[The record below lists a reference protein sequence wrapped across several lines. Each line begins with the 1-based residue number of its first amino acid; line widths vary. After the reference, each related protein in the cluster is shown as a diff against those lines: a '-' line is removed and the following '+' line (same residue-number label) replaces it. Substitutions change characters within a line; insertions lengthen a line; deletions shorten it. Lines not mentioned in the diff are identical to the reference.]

1 MRASNC
7 FGLGGYFSFLT
18 VRDVYDILLAKLASH
33 SMLSENDQAA
43 LRTLPYRTREFGRDE
58 DLVRQGEIPRV
69 SVMLIDGEVARYHML
84 PTGRRQYL
92 SLHFAGDWPDLQSLL
107 LTRIDHSLCA
117 LNDGA
122 AVAMFQHEH
131 LRALAAR
138 HPSLAQVL
146 WRETLI
152 DASIFRAAITNN
164 SARGAQAR
172 MAHLFC
178 EIFYRSKRVG
188 LLRGETAA
196 LPMHQSQLGE
206 TLGMALV
213 TVNRTLRALRR
224 TGSVD
229 FKDGRIF
236 VRDWEVL
243 AGIGEFDPDYLNA

>member
-1 MRASNC
+1 
-7 FGLGGYFSFLT
+7 
-18 VRDVYDILLAKLASH
+18 VPDIHDILIAKLASH
-33 SMLSENDQAA
+33 SPLSAEDQAA
-43 LRTLPYRTREFGRDE
+43 LKGLPHRSRELAPDE
-58 DLVRQGEIPRV
+58 DLIRQGEMPRV
-69 SVMLIDGEVARYHML
+69 SVMLAEGEVARYHML
-84 PTGRRQYL
+84 PSGRRQYL
-92 SLHFAGDWPDLQSLL
+92 SLHVAGDWPDLQSLFL
-107 LTRIDHSLCA
+107 RRIDHSICA

-122 AVAMFQHEH
+122 AIAAFQHEH

-138 HPSLAQVL
+138 NPPVAHAL

-164 SARGAQAR
+164 SARSAKAR

-188 LLRGETAA
+188 VVRGETAA

-213 TVNRTLRALRR
+213 TANRTLRELRR

-236 VRDWEVL
+236 VLDWTML
-243 AGIGEFDPDYLNA
+243 TGIGEFDPDYLNA